1 MYFPQDEYEQR
12 WTRLHEEMERR
23 GFDVAVIWQR
33 TGGSYDR
40 AGNVW
45 YLANY
50 AAQNNGQEQT
60 SPALGVGQA
69 FAALLMRRGAE
80 PEIHILAPE
89 SGVEDVDRDYVAV
102 DHIEGHSGSIATGLA
117 GRLKELGIDG
127 KVAYVGDDFLPLE
140 IWRQLSEATPGID
153 WIPQDDLLYRLQHHK
168 SPRELDL
175 FREASDISSRAL
187 TAFMEGLI
195 RGDRQCDAA
204 ARAAAIIVEAG
215 GGFQRLGCHTGPRG
229 DSRLFDYPLYGYSK
243 TSAQPGELV
252 RAWVVPV
259 IEGYWLDPGRTS
271 VYEAKPTG
279 PQRRLIEGTVEVNE
293 HIIESLRPG
302 RTPRQVGRL
311 AVQAARDRGL
321 DVTET
326 GAPVFGHGMS
336 TFWLGPVIPGE
347 NVDHLEE
354 DGFYNIDEPFY
365 NGQLF
370 TAEAFF
376 EEPGVGLAGIED
388 IVIIWDDGVERLT
401 STPKTFW

>member
-1 MYFPQDEYEQR
+1 MYFPKEEYEQR
-12 WTRLHEEMERR
+12 WARLEEEMARR

-33 TGGSYDR
+33 SGGTYDR

-45 YLANY
+45 YLSNY
-50 AAQNNGQEQT
+50 AAANIGQEQT
-60 SPALGVGQA
+60 TPTLGVGQA
-69 FAALLMRRGAE
+69 FAAFLMRRGAE

-89 SGVEDVDRDYVAV
+89 SGVEDIDMDYVAV
-102 DHIEGHSGSIATGLA
+102 DHIEGHPGSIATGLA
-117 GRLKELGIDG
+117 DRLKQLGVEG

-140 IWRQLSEATPGID
+140 IWRQLSAATPDID
-153 WIPQDDLLYRLQHHK
+153 WIPQDDLLYRMQHVK

-175 FREASDISSRAL
+175 FREAGEISSRAL

-195 RGDRQCDAA
+195 RGERQCDAA
-204 ARAAAIIVEAG
+204 ARAAAIIVQAG

-229 DSRLFDYPLYGYSK
+229 DARLFDYPLYGYSK
-243 TSAQPGELV
+243 AAAQPGDMV

-271 VYEAKPTG
+271 VYGARPNDA
-279 PQRRLIEGTVEVNE
+279 QRRLIERTVEVNE
-293 HIIESLRPG
+293 RIIAALEPG
-302 RTPRQVGRL
+302 TTPRQVGRL
-311 AVQAARDRGL
+311 AVQAARDLGL
-321 DVTET
+321 DVMES

-347 NVDHLEE
+347 QTDHLES

-376 EEPGVGLAGIED
+376 EEEGVGLAGIED

-401 STPKTFW
+401 DTPATFW